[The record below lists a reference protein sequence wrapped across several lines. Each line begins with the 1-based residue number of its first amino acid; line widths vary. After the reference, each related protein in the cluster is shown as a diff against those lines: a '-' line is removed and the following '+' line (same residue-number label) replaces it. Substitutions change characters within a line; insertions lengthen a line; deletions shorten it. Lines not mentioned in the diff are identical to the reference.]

1 MNQQNIFCKMIK
13 TILLLLI
20 IATSMVHPLKA
31 QQENADIRR
40 GNREFRSE
48 NFQDAELNYRKAL
61 ELSQGNPKAMY
72 NLAAA
77 LYKQG
82 RYDEAANI
90 LEGLA
95 QSQLP
100 DDKKADVY
108 HNLGNASVGSQKIKE
123 GVEAFKN
130 SLRLRPDDMDTRH
143 NLAYAMRLLQEQEQQ
158 QQNQDQ
164 DQDQDQD
171 NEGEDENEQQ
181 QDQDQQSEPQ
191 QNEERPRPDQISPQD
206 AERIL
211 DALNQKEQDVQ
222 QKIDREQKQRQP
234 LRPEREW

>member
-1 MNQQNIFCKMIK
+1 MMIQNIFWKMIK
-13 TILLLLI
+13 TTLLLLI
-20 IATSMVHPLKA
+20 IATSMAHPLMA
-31 QQENADIRR
+31 QQHNADIRR

-48 NFQDAELNYRKAL
+48 NFQEAELNYRKAL

-108 HNLGNASVGSQKIKE
+108 HNLGNASMGSQKIKE

-158 QQNQDQ
+158 QQQQQDQ
-164 DQDQDQD
+164 DE
-171 NEGEDENEQQ
+171 EGEDENDQQ
-181 QDQDQQSEPQ
+181 QDQDQQSDPQ